1 MIIFNFPI
9 RYLYTH
15 YRKNHYG
22 KDQRVTFVC
31 GAATHIGEWIQT
43 WARAFSSTTLLV
55 CLAKGARIEFSENSR
70 ASGFLPTID
79 QQMGGQIHLRRYCRL
94 GEPSRAGSQA
104 DYQQGNRRRN
114 DTPSHRR
121 GSTECKSSKGRLGSI
136 LGQDG
141 LKRDVPTF
149 FIRIGARYRRIR
161 KRPRGKPSPQL
172 YAYKCQKLQELEN
185 QWEEGLI
192 DLYYGDESHVCTS
205 GYVPYGWQFKGE
217 DYYVPCDQKFR
228 LNCFG
233 IIDRKSNYDGFTTTE
248 SINADKIIEYL
259 DHLSFRIKKKTV
271 IVLDNAK
278 IHRAK
283 KVICHRG
290 LWEKRGLF
298 IFFIPPY
305 SPHLN
310 LAETLWRI
318 LKGKWIKPQD
328 YISKDN
334 LFYAA
339 NRALANVGKILY
351 INFKN
356 HAA

>member
-1 MIIFNFPI
+1 MITFILHP
-9 RYLYTH
+9 RYTH
-15 YRKNHYG
+15 TNVNNTYG
-22 KDQRVTFVC
+22 KDQSNRFVC
-31 GAATHIGEWIQT
+31 GTDTRSGEWIQA
-43 WARAFSSTTLLV
+43 WSSAFPAPTLPGRPVEVTRLEFTANSVESGLV
-55 CLAKGARIEFSENSR
+55 
-70 ASGFLPTID
+70 PTVN
-79 QQMGGQIHLRRYCRL
+79 QQMGGQIPVRRYRRL
-94 GEPSRAGSQA
+94 GEPSRAGSPA
-104 DYQQGNRRRN
+104 YYKQGSRRGN
-114 DTPSHRR
+114 DTQGHRSR
-121 GSTECKSSKGRLGSI
+121 PTERESGESRQGRILWEEGLG
-136 LGQDG
+136 GNVQ
-141 LKRDVPTF
+141 TF

-172 YAYKCQKLQELEN
+172 YAYKCEKLQKLEN
-185 QWEEGLI
+185 EHAEGLI

-205 GYVPYGWQFKGE
+205 CYVPYGRQFRGE

-233 IIDRKSNYDGFTTTE
+233 IIDRESNYDGFTTTE
-248 SINADKIIEYL
+248 SINSERIIEYL
-259 DHLSFRIKKKTV
+259 DSLSFRISKKTV
-271 IVLDNAK
+271 IVLDNAR
-278 IHRAK
+278 IHRAR
-283 KVICHRG
+283 KVLNNRE

-298 IFFIPPY
+298 IFFLPPY

-351 INFKN
+351 VNFKN

>member
-1 MIIFNFPI
+1 M
-9 RYLYTH
+9 RYSHTKCNDK
-15 YRKNHYG
+15 YR
-22 KDQRVTFVC
+22 KDQRNTFVT
-31 GAATHIGEWIQT
+31 GTDTYLGEWIQT
-43 WARAFSSTTLLV
+43 RSSAFSSPTLFSCSV
-55 CLAKGARIEFSENSR
+55 KGTRVEFSENSKE
-70 ASGFLPTID
+70 SGFLPTIH
-79 QQMGGQIHLRRYCRL
+79 QQMGGQIHGRRYR
-94 GEPSRAGSQA
+94 GIREPSRTGGQT
-104 DYQQGNRRRN
+104 DYQQGSRRRN
-114 DTPSHRR
+114 DTPSHRSR
-121 GSTECKSSKGRLGSI
+121 SAECKSSESHLGSI
-136 LGQDG
+136 FGQDG
-141 LKRDVPTF
+141 LGGNIQAF

-172 YAYKCQKLQELEN
+172 YAYKYEKLQKLEN
-185 QWEEGLI
+185 QYAEGLI

-217 DYYVPCDQKFR
+217 DYYVPSDQKFR

-233 IIDRKSNYDGFTTTE
+233 IIDRNSNYDGFTTTE
-248 SINADKIIEYL
+248 SINSDKIIEYL
-259 DHLSFRIKKKTV
+259 DHLSFNIKKKTV

-278 IHRAK
+278 IHRSR
-283 KVICHRG
+283 KVMCYRK

-298 IFFIPPY
+298 IFFLPPY

-328 YISKDN
+328 YISKDI

-339 NRALANVGKILY
+339 NRALANVGKILHV
-351 INFKN
+351 NFKN

>member
-1 MIIFNFPI
+1 MITFSLHK
-9 RYLYTH
+9 RYSNTYIKYKH
-15 YRKNHYG
+15 G
-22 KDQRVTFVC
+22 KDQSDRFVC
-31 GAATHIGEWIQT
+31 GADTHSGEWIQA
-43 WARAFSSTTLLV
+43 WPCAFPAPTLSCRPVEVTRLEFTANSVESGLV
-55 CLAKGARIEFSENSR
+55 
-70 ASGFLPTID
+70 PTVD
-79 QQMGGQIHLRRYCRL
+79 QQMGGPVPGRGHRRTA
-94 GEPSRAGSQA
+94 EPSRAGSQTH
-104 DYQQGNRRRN
+104 YKQGIRRRN
-114 DTPSHRR
+114 HTQGHRSR
-121 GSTECKSSKGRLGSI
+121 PAERESGESRLGGI

-141 LKRDVPTF
+141 PGRNIQTF
-149 FIRIGARYRRIR
+149 FISIGARYRRIR

-172 YAYKCQKLQELEN
+172 YAYKCEKLQKLEN
-185 QWEEGLI
+185 EHSQGLI

-217 DYYVPCDQKFR
+217 DYYVPSDQKFR

-233 IIDRKSNYDGFTTTE
+233 IIDRTSNYEGFTTTE
-248 SINADKIIEYL
+248 SINSEKIVEYL
-259 DHLSFRIKKKTV
+259 DGLSLRIGKKTV
-271 IVLDNAK
+271 VVLDNAR

-283 KVICHRG
+283 KVMCHRE

-298 IFFIPPY
+298 IFFLPPY

-328 YISKDN
+328 YVSRDN

-351 INFKN
+351 VNFKN

>member
-1 MIIFNFPI
+1 MIIYGLHQ
-9 RYLYTH
+9 RYSHTDIQN
-15 YRKNHYG
+15 KYG
-22 KDQRVTFVC
+22 KDQSNRFVW
-31 GAATHIGEWIQT
+31 GANTHSGEWIQE
-43 WARAFSSTTLLV
+43 WSSAFPAPTLPCRPVEVTRLEFT
-55 CLAKGARIEFSENSR
+55 ANSIE
-70 ASGFLPTID
+70 SGFVPTVN
-79 QQMGGQIHLRRYCRL
+79 QQMGGPVPNRGHLRI
-94 GEPSRAGSQA
+94 GEPSRAGSQTYYKQA
-104 DYQQGNRRRN
+104 SRRRN
-114 DTPSHRR
+114 DTQGHRSR
-121 GSTECKSSKGRLGSI
+121 PAECESGESRLGGL
-136 LGQDG
+136 LGQDCFR
-141 LKRDVPTF
+141 RDVQTF
-149 FIRIGARYRRIR
+149 FIRLGARYRRIR

-172 YAYKCQKLQELEN
+172 YAYKCEKLQKLEN
-185 QWEEGLI
+185 EHAQGLI

-205 GYVPYGWQFKGE
+205 GYVPYGWQFRGE
-217 DYYVPCDQKFR
+217 DYYVPSDRKFR

-233 IIDRKSNYDGFTTTE
+233 IIDRSSNYDGFTTTE
-248 SINADKIIEYL
+248 SINSEKIIEFL
-259 DHLSFRIKKKTV
+259 DGLSLRISRKTV
-271 IVLDNAK
+271 VVLDNAR
-278 IHRAK
+278 IHRAR
-283 KVICHRG
+283 KVMSHRR

-298 IFFIPPY
+298 IFFLPPY